1 MVALPTLDDVNGAT
15 SWQFISHPACNARN
29 IIPAA
34 VQRGLIQI
42 IRRHILGNSIAPDIL
57 CKHFFQYDHCL
68 DAKWWGW
75 GGLSQ
80 LLMWHHPWMAHC
92 SISTTWVQYG
102 GGGDYDGGGEVANSS
117 NYLPGT
123 RYCIK
128 RIHYSLPLFPCSAG
142 STKRCKQSPKMKPPS
157 HPATSH
163 VAKVSQSYGGSFLRS
178 KRMYAPIRLY
188 GTGRISLLSILPG
201 MY

>member
-1 MVALPTLDDVNGAT
+1 MNCRCRFRNGCTSHARWREWCNLLAIYQPPCLQCTQHNTSRCPT
-15 SWQFISHPACNARN
+15 
-29 IIPAA
+29 
-34 VQRGLIQI
+34 GLIQI

-80 LLMWHHPWMAHC
+80 LLMRHHPWMAHR

-128 RIHYSLPLFPCSAG
+128 RIQYSLPLFPCSAG
-142 STKRCKQSPKMKPPS
+142 STKTQTVAKNEDP
-157 HPATSH
+157 
-163 VAKVSQSYGGSFLRS
+163 VAKVLQSCGGSFLPEYAVSVCRT
-178 KRMYAPIRLY
+178 KRTNVRTYEYTAIRY
-188 GTGRISLLSILPG
+188 W
-201 MY
+201 